1 MGSVRGLPRLGHVT
15 ATVNRNRCIWLV
27 TCLIAA
33 AGAVVVIGAVAG
45 APSRGAVLSMLQR
58 PAAPALTPVV
68 HGRAHVVAG
77 GESYEVRLSP
87 NRASGPN
94 RLTVSTAGPA
104 LARTPPAVTV
114 ALSMPAM
121 AMWRAFSLV
130 LRPVGPGRYAAVIP
144 FVGMPGVWR
153 LDFRVARSGRA
164 TTFAV
169 SDLLGS

>member
-1 MGSVRGLPRLGHVT
+1 
-15 ATVNRNRCIWLV
+15 
-27 TCLIAA
+27 
-33 AGAVVVIGAVAG
+33 
-45 APSRGAVLSMLQR
+45 MLQR

-68 HGRAHVVAG
+68 HGQAHVVAG

-94 RLTVSTAGPA
+94 RLTVSAVAAAGAAAP
-104 LARTPPAVTV
+104 TAVTV

-153 LDFRVARSGRA
+153 LDFRVATSGRA